1 MFVFSGWVNRVKERP
16 YYIDNLYCSKT
27 NMLSIPMIKF
37 NGFQINLC

>member
-1 MFVFSGWVNRVKERP
+1 MFVFSGWVNGVKERP
-16 YYIDNLYCSKT
+16 YIDNLYCSKT